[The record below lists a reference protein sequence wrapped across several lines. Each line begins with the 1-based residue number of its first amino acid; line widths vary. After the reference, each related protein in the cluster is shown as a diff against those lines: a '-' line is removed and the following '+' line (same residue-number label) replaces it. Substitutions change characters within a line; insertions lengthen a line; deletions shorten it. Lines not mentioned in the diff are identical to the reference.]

1 MTGMTIPGRSAL
13 ACAHVPQATY
23 RRSLGTGGG
32 DRKLAYSNKPHC
44 FMVQPPF
51 RNNWCKR
58 HKLASPPRC

>member
-1 MTGMTIPGRSAL
+1 MTGLKMTEAFGQAS
-13 ACAHVPQATY
+13 AHVPQDTY

-58 HKLASPPRC
+58 HKLASAPRC